1 MNEPRRLR
9 DDPGSMLER
18 SLLDAGRGYRA
29 SASTRRKALA
39 AFGIASVATSTTAAA
54 TSVTKAALT
63 KWAVVVG
70 LVGGGA
76 ITSAHFLAQPK
87 PAPAPSAL
95 VVPASVR
102 PAPAVPQVP
111 PAAPVVADNP
121 IPSAPPSPQ
130 RSEPRAAAPALAA
143 ELSALDAARSSLSA
157 GEPKAALKS
166 LDAYARNFPRGKL
179 SIEAEVLRIDALAKS
194 GQTAAAR
201 SRAEAFIK
209 RHPDSVLA
217 SRVRSSIGS

>member
-1 MNEPRRLR
+1 
-9 DDPGSMLER
+9 
-18 SLLDAGRGYRA
+18 
-29 SASTRRKALA
+29 
-39 AFGIASVATSTTAAA
+39 
-54 TSVTKAALT
+54 
-63 KWAVVVG
+63 
-70 LVGGGA
+70 
-76 ITSAHFLAQPK
+76 
-87 PAPAPSAL
+87 
-95 VVPASVR
+95 
-102 PAPAVPQVP
+102 
-111 PAAPVVADNP
+111 
-121 IPSAPPSPQ
+121 
-130 RSEPRAAAPALAA
+130 LAA